1 MGPNV
6 TYVDHKSIDRLVPY
20 QFAGSE
26 SPEEHNKSSRCVSIN
41 VRKANLSK
49 ELTTLASRC
58 LCNVQRLF
66 RVFKFSRFRLV
77 SYNQVTTVCIALKS
91 LP

>member
-1 MGPNV
+1 VGPNV

-26 SPEEHNKSSRCVSIN
+26 SPEEHNKSSRC
-41 VRKANLSK
+41 
-49 ELTTLASRC
+49 

-66 RVFKFSRFRLV
+66 RVFKFSRFRLRPQ
-77 SYNQVTTVCIALKS
+77 SFERSQIS
-91 LP
+91 LEFRSGSCMSLSTPSNYDHDPPL